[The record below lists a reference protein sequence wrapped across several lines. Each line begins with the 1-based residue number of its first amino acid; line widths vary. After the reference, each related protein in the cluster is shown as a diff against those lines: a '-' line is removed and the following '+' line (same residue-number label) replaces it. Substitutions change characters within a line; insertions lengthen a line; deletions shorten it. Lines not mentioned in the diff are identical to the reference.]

1 MTAPHQTLL
10 NKLKNRIFPEV
21 PDFYRLIND
30 QAHLAVECTAAL
42 VTYMHS
48 GQDEHAS
55 HVSELEHRGDRLK
68 SRNLAILHHAF
79 ATPIDREDIYQAVAA
94 IDDILNYAKTT
105 VREMQVLHL
114 TPDEHTLAMATLM
127 HEGALALERGFA
139 KLKKTPLAAEVDAS
153 AAHKTER
160 STEKVYR
167 KALAELFNPEHYL
180 LTLTAQQKRDAE
192 ALGVLTTAMSAAES
206 AGITPAVGFM
216 LEILKRREV
225 YRHMSNGA
233 DRVARAAE
241 VLHDIVAKVG

>member
-1 MTAPHQTLL
+1 L
-10 NKLKNRIFPEV
+10 N
-21 PDFYRLIND
+21 
-30 QAHLAVECTAAL
+30 
-42 VTYMHS
+42 S
-48 GQDEHAS
+48 S
-55 HVSELEHRGDRLK
+55 
-68 SRNLAILHHAF
+68 
-79 ATPIDREDIYQAVAA
+79 
-94 IDDILNYAKTT
+94 
-105 VREMQVLHL
+105 
-114 TPDEHTLAMATLM
+114 
-127 HEGALALERGFA
+127 
-139 KLKKTPLAAEVDAS
+139 AS

-192 ALGVLTTAMSAAES
+192 ALGVLTTAMGAAES